1 MFFAITSPI
10 LAIFSAK
17 QLEDAALLRTETPEI
32 EDRRLKLELRLAQMS
47 EVEGCR
53 DDFLKYVRKI
63 WPEFIAGA
71 HHKMIAKKLEDIA
84 SGKIKRL
91 IINMPPRH
99 TKSEFASYLFPS
111 WVIGREPKT
120 KIIQTTHTAELA
132 VNFGRKVRNLIATT
146 EYQNIFDSVN
156 LQADSKAAG
165 RWSTNHGGE
174 YFAAG
179 VGGAIT
185 GRGADLLIIDDPH
198 SEQDA
203 LSDTAMEHAYEWYT
217 SGPRQR
223 MQPGG
228 AIVIVMTRWSLRD
241 LTEKVLKAQGYD
253 EQADKWEVIEF
264 PALMPSGKP
273 CWPEYWDQKELEG
286 VRASLSA
293 SKWNAQWQQ
302 NPISQEGAIIKK
314 DWWQRW
320 DNPEVPQLEYV
331 IQSYDTAF
339 SRNETAD
346 YSAITTWG
354 VFYPKQDGPANL
366 ILLDSK
372 KGRWDFPELKKQ
384 ALEQYNFWE
393 PETVIIEAKASG
405 TPLTQELRQLGIPVV
420 NFTPS
425 KGNDKM
431 TRVHA
436 VSTLFESG
444 MIWAPDERWA
454 DEVIEECAAFPN
466 GDHDDL
472 VDSTTQALLRYRQ
485 GNFVQLPSD
494 DWVDEEPSMHI
505 RSYYG

>member
-1 MFFAITSPI
+1 MFMFHVKHCDKVPYM
-10 LAIFSAK
+10 K
-17 QLEDAALLRTETPEI
+17 RTETPEV
-32 EDRRLKLELRLAQMS
+32 EDRRLKLELRLAQMA

-53 DDFLKYVRKI
+53 EDFLTYVRKV

-71 HHKMIAKKLEDIA
+71 HHKMIAKKFEDIA
-84 SGKIKRL
+84 NGKNKRL

-111 WVIGREPKT
+111 WIIGREPKT

-146 EYQNIFDSVN
+146 EYQNIFDSVD
-156 LQADSKAAG
+156 LQSDSKAAG

-223 MQPGG
+223 LQPGG
-228 AIVIVMTRWSLRD
+228 AIVIVMTRWSLKD
-241 LTEKVLKAQGYD
+241 LTEKVIKAQGYD
-253 EQADKWEVIEF
+253 KHADKWEVVEF
-264 PALMPSGKP
+264 PAIMPSGKA
-273 CWPEYWDQKELEG
+273 CWPEYWKTEELEG
-286 VRASLSA
+286 VRASLSV

-302 NPISQEGAIIKK
+302 NPTSAEGAIIKK
-314 DWWQRW
+314 EWWKRW
-320 DNPEVPQLEYV
+320 EEDEVPQLEYV

-339 SRNETAD
+339 SKATTAD

-372 KGRWDFPELKKQ
+372 KGRWDFPDLKKQ
-384 ALEQYNFWE
+384 ALDQYNFWE
-393 PETVIIEAKASG
+393 PETVIVEAKASG

-425 KGNDKM
+425 KGNDKL

-436 VSTLFESG
+436 VSPLFESG

-454 DEVIEECAAFPN
+454 DEVIDECAAFPN
-466 GDHDDL
+466 GDYDDL
-472 VDSTTQALLRYRQ
+472 VDSTTQALMRYRQ

-494 DWVDEEPSMHI
+494 DWVDSEESSTHI